1 MAQSVAIAAE
11 CVATS
16 WSFARRLELAA
27 RARAWFIDCG
37 SANGGADSRR
47 GRRTCLGSGDLP
59 GSSNFR
65 GLGRGDEDDG
75 FAGDFDPDLVAEAE
89 DSGFAGGGELDL
101 HRGLGADLDL
111 VEVAGALEHAERDL
125 PGDAWATRHRGLG
138 HREGL

>member
-1 MAQSVAIAAE
+1 MAPSIAIARSGFEARPKH
-11 CVATS
+11 VS
-16 WSFARRLELAA
+16 WSAGLR
-27 RARAWFIDCG
+27 
-37 SANGGADSRR
+37 GGW
-47 GRRTCLGSGDLP
+47 
-59 GSSNFR
+59 NFR

-111 VEVAGALEHAERDL
+111 VEVARALEHAERDL

-138 HREGL
+138 HREGLGPQHQEPAIADAMG